1 VGGRGEAT
9 CRRAASDDGA
19 AEDAARRARRLTSR
33 GRALASADGPGKDA
47 WDERR
52 VEKQIRQD
60 KIDGSRELNGTK
72 GMVEE

>member
-1 VGGRGEAT
+1 MAEARQPAAGP
-9 CRRAASDDGA
+9 RRSSDA

-47 WDERR
+47 WNERR

-72 GMVEE
+72 GRVEE